1 MEEHSTKIGR
11 WRKGGLRS
19 LLAMGRPFDG
29 VYMAAFYDRY
39 GEAEWDRHERSAAH
53 RVAFAVHCAFLRD
66 HVQPEDLVLEAG
78 AGAGRFTI
86 ELARLGARVHV
97 GDLSP
102 VQVELNRQHVD
113 DAGASSSV
121 VGHDILDICD
131 LSRFEDGTFDTVVCY
146 GGPLSYVR
154 ELADVAL
161 GELVRVTKPGGY
173 VLISVMSTLGTM
185 RTFLPALTEEGRR
198 FGLAHNERIFTT
210 GELDR
215 ETNNGHEMKMYRWSE
230 LSDLCQRH
238 GELVAGAAANFLAA
252 SHDPAPFEALS
263 EEEWDQLL
271 SFELRLCREP
281 GVLDA
286 GTHILAAIRTSASAS
301 DDGVP

>member
-1 MEEHSTKIGR
+1 MS
-11 WRKGGLRS
+11 
-19 LLAMGRPFDG
+19 RPFDAA
-29 VYMAAFYDRY
+29 YMAAFYDRY

-53 RVAFAVHCAFLRD
+53 RVAFAVHRAFLRE
-66 HVQPEDLVLEAG
+66 HVRPGDLVLEAG

-102 VQVELNRQHVD
+102 RQIELNRQHVD
-113 DAGASSSV
+113 SAGASSSV
-121 VGHDILDICD
+121 VGRDVLDICD
-131 LSRFEDGTFDTVVCY
+131 LARFGDGTFDAVVCY

-154 ELADVAL
+154 DAADQAL
-161 GELVRVTKPGGY
+161 GELVRVTNAGGH

-185 RTFLPALTEEGRR
+185 RAFLPALMDEGRR

-215 ETNNGHEMKMYRWSE
+215 ETNNGHEMKMYRWCE
-230 LSDLCQRH
+230 LADLCRRH
-238 GELVAGAAANFLAA
+238 GELVDGAAANFLTA
-252 SHDPAPFEALS
+252 SHDPGPIEALS

-281 GVLDA
+281 GLLDA
-286 GTHILAAIRTSASAS
+286 GTHILAAVQTPTPASPAGATGS
-301 DDGVP
+301 GAGTN